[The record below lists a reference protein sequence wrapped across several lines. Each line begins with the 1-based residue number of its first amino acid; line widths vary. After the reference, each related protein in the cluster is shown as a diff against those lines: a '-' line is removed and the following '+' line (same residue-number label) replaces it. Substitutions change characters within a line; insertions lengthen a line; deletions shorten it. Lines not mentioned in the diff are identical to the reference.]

1 MTMIKKKKKSRPMLP
16 LRQQFDR
23 LKNSGVRIQDIDS
36 HIKRIDAQ
44 IEELEDERLRLY
56 EEKEK
61 SLKFVNENII
71 RGRLKSDITIR
82 ISEEQ
87 SVILKEGTIVSVKD
101 WSVDIDGL
109 EYLLV
114 QSVEIY
120 NYITILRDKVELYRE
135 ED

>member
-23 LKNSGVRIQDIDS
+23 LKNSGARIQDIDS
-36 HIKRIDAQ
+36 HIKRIDTQ

>member
-1 MTMIKKKKKSRPMLP
+1 MTMIKKKKSRPMLP

-23 LKNSGVRIQDIDS
+23 LKNSGARIQDIDS
-36 HIKRIDAQ
+36 HIRRIDAQ

-82 ISEEQ
+82 INEEQ
-87 SVILKEGTIVSVKD
+87 SIILKEGTTVSVKD

-120 NYITILRDKVELYRE
+120 NYITVLRDKVELYRE